1 MTRFLHWRKMTW
13 ALVLWSGGLLAWLLF
28 VLLRPT
34 EGAAGCA
41 TDSAGVALEEI
52 TKRNCLDA
60 AGGPTGLELVVLVG
74 MWLVGVA
81 VLSVIWFE
89 TRPLWRQG
97 YGARIRRLRAVP
109 RGDV

>member
-13 ALVLWSGGLLAWLLF
+13 AIALWSGGVLGWLLF
-28 VLLRPT
+28 VVLRPAD
-34 EGAAGCA
+34 GAAGCV
-41 TDSAGVALEEI
+41 TDSAGVTMEAV
-52 TKRNCLDA
+52 TRQNCLDA
-60 AGGPTGLELVVLVG
+60 AGQSGLELVVLVG
-74 MWLVGVA
+74 LWLFGVA

-109 RGDV
+109 HGDM